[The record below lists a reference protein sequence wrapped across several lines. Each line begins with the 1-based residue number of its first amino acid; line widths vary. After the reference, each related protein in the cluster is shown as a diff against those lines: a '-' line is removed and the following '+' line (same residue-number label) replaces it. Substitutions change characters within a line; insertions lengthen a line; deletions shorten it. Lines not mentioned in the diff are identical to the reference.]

1 MGLFAFGSAARS
13 NVQRLSARIGSLLIV
28 LLLLPASMF
37 GDATPLDTAAV
48 HQRIV
53 QRGVG
58 RTVNIE
64 ERTGV
69 VLSGKIEAIGTNS
82 FTLRL
87 HDTPSPV
94 NVKYLDVADFPR
106 GGPHGTTIFLLT
118 GIGAAAAFTIW
129 GIVHFHNVE
138 QQNQLPT
145 TPPVP
150 TLP

>member
-1 MGLFAFGSAARS
+1 MELSAFGSAARIK
-13 NVQRLSARIGSLLIV
+13 VQWLPASVASLLIV
-28 LLLLPASMF
+28 LLVFPASAF
-37 GDATPLDTAAV
+37 ADATPLDTAAV

-53 QRGVG
+53 ERGVG
-58 RTVNIE
+58 HSVNIE

-69 VLSGKIEAIGTNS
+69 VLSGKIEAIGANS

-87 HDTPSPV
+87 RDNPNPV

-106 GGPHGTTIFLLT
+106 GGPHGSTIFLLT
-118 GIGAAAAFTIW
+118 GIGAAAAFSIW
-129 GIVHFHNVE
+129 AVVHFHNVE

-150 TLP
+150 TIP